1 MAERIIVLSGRIASG
16 KSTLARGLNRRMGA
30 RVFRT
35 QDLLRA
41 RVGSAASREEMQRE
55 GGRLDAETGGGWVAD
70 ALARELTIDDA
81 PLVVI
86 DSARQESQIEGIR
99 RAFGAAVTHVYLRA
113 PDEELAS
120 RFGRRVERPG
130 EAETYDAAS
139 SDPIEAAVETLREVA
154 DVVIDTARCSE
165 ADVLV
170 RTIGRLDLHA
180 GVAPIVDILVGGEL
194 GSEGKGHIAAHL
206 AREYGLLVRVG
217 GPNAGHTVMS
227 AGMKHTY
234 HHIPSGT
241 LANPSA
247 RLLLAP
253 GAVVRVP
260 KLLDEIMAFGVDAE
274 RLTIDPQVMT
284 ISDADIRGEERK
296 LRERIGSTAQGVGYA
311 TARRVRRDES
321 VRLARDVKVLRP
333 YVRPAAEIL
342 RLAYESRT
350 PIMVEGTQGT
360 GLSLYHGPYPSV
372 TSRDTTAAGCL
383 AEAGISPSRV
393 RRIVMVCRTY
403 PIRVAGNSGPIS
415 NELTWQVI
423 SERSG
428 IPLDELMAAEKTSTT
443 KRDRRVGEF
452 DWDLFR
458 RAVELNGPTDIALT
472 FADYVSVKNRDARRF
487 EQLSDETLRMVE
499 EIEVVAR
506 APVSLISTRFEE
518 FRSIIDRRRW

>member
-16 KSTLARGLNRRMGA
+16 KSTLARGLVSRMGA

-35 QDLLRA
+35 QDLLRS
-41 RVGSAASREEMQRE
+41 RIGSAATREEMQRE
-55 GGRLDAETGGGWVAD
+55 GGRLDVETSGGWVAD
-70 ALARELTIDDA
+70 ALARELANQDA
-81 PLVVI
+81 ALIVI

-99 RAFGAAVTHVYLRA
+99 RAFGAAVTHVHLQA
-113 PDEELAS
+113 PDEALAS
-120 RFGRRVERPG
+120 RFQQRVDRPG
-130 EAETYDAAS
+130 EADSHEAAS
-139 SDPIEAAVETLREVA
+139 TDPIEAVVDSLTGVA
-154 DVVIDTARCSE
+154 DIVVDTARCSE
-165 ADVLV
+165 ADVLI

-180 GVAPIVDILVGGEL
+180 GVTPLVDILVGGEL

-227 AGMKHTY
+227 AGAKHTY

-247 RLLLAP
+247 QLLLAP

-260 KLLDEIMAFGVDAE
+260 RLLDEIMEFGVDRD
-274 RLTIDPQVMT
+274 RLSIDPQVMT
-284 ISDADIRGEERK
+284 ISDADIRGEERN

-311 TARRVRRDES
+311 TARRVRRDGS
-321 VRLARDVKVLRP
+321 VRLARDVKTLQP
-333 YVRPAAEIL
+333 YIRSAAEIL
-342 RLAYESRT
+342 REAYERDV

-360 GLSLYHGPYPSV
+360 GLSLFHGPYPSV

-383 AEAGISPSRV
+383 AEAGISPARV

-403 PIRVAGNSGPIS
+403 PIRVAGNSGPMS
-415 NELTWQVI
+415 NELTWQMI
-423 SERSG
+423 SDRSG
-428 IPLDELMAAEKTSTT
+428 IPLPELMAAEKTSTT

-452 DWDLFR
+452 DWALFR
-458 RAVELNGPTDIALT
+458 NAVELNGPTDIALT
-472 FADYVSVKNRDARRF
+472 FADYLSIHNRDARRF
-487 EQLSDETLRMVE
+487 EQLTDETLRMVE
-499 EIEVVAR
+499 EIEAVAR